1 MEQEREVLEGAADRG
16 RESGVERGRVI
27 NRGTMRGSPEYQE
40 QKMDAEQAHTVGGGG
55 EKKGLFSRAKDKLL
69 A

>member
-1 MEQEREVLEGAADRG
+1 MEQELEGAVNRG
-16 RESGVERGRVI
+16 REGGIERGRVI
-27 NRGTMRGSPEYQE
+27 NKGTMRGSPEYQE
-40 QKMDAEQAHTVGGGG
+40 QKMDAEQDHHAVGGGG